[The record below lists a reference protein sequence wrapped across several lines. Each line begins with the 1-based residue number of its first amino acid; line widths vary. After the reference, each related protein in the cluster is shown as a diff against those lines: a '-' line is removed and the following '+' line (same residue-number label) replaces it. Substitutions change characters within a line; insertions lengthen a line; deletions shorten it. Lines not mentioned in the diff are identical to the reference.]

1 MKTTKRW
8 IAACLAVFMLCT
20 AAPCFAEDEI
30 AVTIN
35 GSAISFDVP
44 PQIID
49 GRTMV
54 PMRKIFE
61 QLGASVDWIGELQ
74 LILAVKGSKIM
85 ALAIG
90 SDMLSITDNLT
101 NETKTVTLDVVP
113 QIVDGRTLVPV
124 RAISQALDMD
134 VEWDAA
140 ARTVRIGES
149 AQ

>member
-8 IAACLAVFMLCT
+8 IAAWLAAFMLCT

-35 GSAISFDVP
+35 GSAIAFDVP

>member
-1 MKTTKRW
+1 MKRW

>member
-140 ARTVRIGES
+140 TRTVRIGES

>member
-8 IAACLAVFMLCT
+8 IAAWLAAIMLCT

-140 ARTVRIGES
+140 TRTVRIGES

>member
-8 IAACLAVFMLCT
+8 IAACLAAFMLCT

-35 GSAISFDVP
+35 GSAIAFDVP

-85 ALAIG
+85 AMAIG

-101 NETKTVTLDVVP
+101 NKTKTVTLDVVP

-134 VEWDAA
+134 VEWDTAT
-140 ARTVRIGES
+140 RTVRIGES